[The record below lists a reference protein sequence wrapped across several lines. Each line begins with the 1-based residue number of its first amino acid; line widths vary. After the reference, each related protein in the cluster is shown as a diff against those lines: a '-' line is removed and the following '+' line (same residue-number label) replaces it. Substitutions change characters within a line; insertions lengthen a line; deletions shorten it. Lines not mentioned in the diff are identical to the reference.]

1 MTQWNPIK
9 TSTAFYSRNNN
20 NNNKVVN
27 VYETMKDP
35 KQPKQSEKEKQ
46 TWRHYTSIVQ
56 NNL

>member
-9 TSTAFYSRNNN
+9 TSTAFYNRNNN

-35 KQPKQSEKEKQ
+35 K
-46 TWRHYTSIVQ
+46 
-56 NNL
+56 